1 MNYYAFLD
9 ASFLTFLG
17 VTAIP
22 VLLYL
27 RRGRMARVDRGF
39 VLLVAGISLVAV
51 ATFID
56 YGIVVVERLDIRNII
71 ESPLWQNIG
80 TIMALLFYFPGT
92 VMAAFGLSSWLPA
105 LQRLDGEISQRRKA
119 EAELIKANEQLEL
132 LAVKAESASQAKSDF
147 LANMS
152 HEFRTPLN
160 AVIGFSQ
167 ILEGG
172 KRGSLNE
179 DQKSFVGEIREA
191 ASLLLKIVGDILDI
205 SKIEAGK
212 LEPKFEEMDVPR
224 AIESSANMIAPRAGE
239 ANIELTTDIPPETP
253 NLHADER
260 LVKQMVINLLSNA
273 VKFTPAGGRISVSVA
288 THPDDGLKIAVRD
301 SGIGMAK
308 SDIPKALSTFGQINN
323 PDARQ
328 DVGTGLG
335 LPLVNSFMEMH
346 DGTLEIESEVGTG
359 TEVRLTFPAQRIR
372 QR

>member
-9 ASFLTFLG
+9 ASLLTFLG

-39 VLLVAGISLVAV
+39 VLLVIGISFVAV

-56 YGIVVVERLDIRNII
+56 YGIVVVERLEIQSIM
-71 ESPLWQNIG
+71 ESSLWQNSG
-80 TIMALLFYFPGT
+80 TLMALLFYFPGT

-105 LQRLDGEISQRRKA
+105 LQRLDREIDQRRKA
-119 EAELIKANEQLEL
+119 EAELIKANEQLER
-132 LAVKAESASQAKSDF
+132 LAIKAGEASQAKSDF

-160 AVIGFSQ
+160 AVIGFAQ

-172 KRGSLNE
+172 KRGPLTD
-179 DQKSFVGEIREA
+179 DQKSFVGEIRDA
-191 ASLLLKIVGDILDI
+191 AALLLKIVGDILDI

-212 LEPKFEEMDVPR
+212 LEPGFEEMDVVR
-224 AIESSANMIAPRAGE
+224 AIESSVNMMALRADE
-239 ANIELTTDIPPETP
+239 ANIELTMEIPPGTP
-253 NLHADER
+253 DLYADER
-260 LVKQMVINLLSNA
+260 LVKQMLINLLSNA
-273 VKFTPAGGRISVSVA
+273 VKFTPAGGRISISVV
-288 THPDDGLKIAVRD
+288 TDPQDGLEIAVRD
-301 SGIGMAK
+301 SGIGMARE
-308 SDIPKALSTFGQINN
+308 DIPKALATFGQINN

-328 DVGTGLG
+328 DEGTGLG
-335 LPLVNSFMEMH
+335 LPLVKSFMEMH
-346 DGTLEIESEVGTG
+346 DGTLEIESEVGAG
-359 TEVRLTFPAQRIR
+359 TKVRLTFPARRIR